1 MKKSCTEKYV
11 DDPWTKRDRDKALD
25 LYFAGTD
32 PRRIGCDFKGDPKA
46 FLRILNRL
54 RKNAKKEGH
63 EDEPGRAERYKP
75 VQRVSR
81 KGKKFT
87 PQEKA
92 FIQFQAG
99 MKLDPAVTAKILCRD
114 VSEIDGSS
122 IRKKITA
129 AELRDIPNLDL
140 IWALRYAYF
149 AWKEPIV
156 SDDVYDDMVE
166 EEIEFAGE
174 KKFTQVKLHS
184 GWPDPIKS
192 LAMYLAD
199 KHNPK
204 KS

>member
-1 MKKSCTEKYV
+1 MTQKSSTEI
-11 DDPWTKRDRDKALD
+11 WTKKERDKALD
-25 LYFAGTD
+25 LYFAGKKGTE
-32 PRRIGCDFKGDPKA
+32 IGLQFKDDSEA

-54 RKNAKKEGH
+54 RKNSKKEGH

-81 KGKKFT
+81 KGKKLT
-87 PQEKA
+87 PNEEHFIRCHQEL
-92 FIQFQAG
+92 
-99 MKLDPAVTAKILCRD
+99 KLDPAVTAKILCRD

-122 IRKKITA
+122 IKKKITA
-129 AELRDIPNLDL
+129 NELRNVPTIDI

-149 AWKEPIV
+149 GWKEPIV
-156 SDDVYDDMVE
+156 SDDVYDDMVK
-166 EEIEFAGE
+166 EEIEYASEKSFAR
-174 KKFTQVKLHS
+174 VKMHA